1 MDPLEQVQVSLENE
15 VDLLREILS
24 NMIQEESSLLSCN
37 KAAWQELMQ
46 NRFQLMQQ
54 LKAFRKTSQQHLIS
68 LEALEIPCNIS
79 LLLDQLLALFG
90 KISFQQIRNHMLIE
104 NFQHFIA
111 IPQALDYPPPLQIV
125 TLNKEKKRFLMT
137 IP

>member
-1 MDPLEQVQVSLENE
+1 MDPLERVQISLENE

-24 NMIQEESSLLSCN
+24 NMVQEESTLLSCN

-46 NRFQLMQQ
+46 NRFHLLQQ
-54 LKAFRKTSQQHLIS
+54 LKILRHKSQQNIS
-68 LEALEIPCNIS
+68 TLKNLEIPCNIA

-90 KISFQQIRNHMLIE
+90 KINFQQIRNHMLIE
-104 NFQHFIA
+104 NSQHFIA
-111 IPQALDYPPPLQIV
+111 IPHALDYPPPVQIAP
-125 TLNKEKKRFLMT
+125 LSKGKKRLLMT

>member
-1 MDPLEQVQVSLENE
+1 MDPLQKVQTSLENE
-15 VDLLREILS
+15 VDLLREVLS
-24 NMIQEESSLLSCN
+24 NMIQEESSLLNCDKS
-37 KAAWQELMQ
+37 AWQELMQ
-46 NRFQLMQQ
+46 TRFQLMQQ
-54 LKAFRKTSQQHLIS
+54 LKIFRQTSQEHLFAVSS
-68 LEALEIPCNIS
+68 LEMPCNIS

-104 NFQHFIA
+104 NSQHFIA
-111 IPQALDYPPPLQIV
+111 IPHALDYPPPLKIV